1 MGAVKLWPAD
11 THLVVG
17 EGIETVL
24 AAALMVPDE
33 DGRPLR
39 PAWAL
44 VSTLGLE
51 RLPEALFTR
60 SPALEQL
67 VVLVETTP
75 PAARQPQLVPPAY
88 GACANAAADC

>member
-1 MGAVKLWPAD
+1 
-11 THLVVG
+11 
-17 EGIETVL
+17 
-24 AAALMVPDE
+24 MVPDE

-67 VVLVETTP
+67 VVLVDNDPAGRAAAATCAASLRRMCKCRCRLLT
-75 PAARQPQLVPPAY
+75 PAAE
-88 GACANAAADC
+88 NADFNDIAKELSDARVL